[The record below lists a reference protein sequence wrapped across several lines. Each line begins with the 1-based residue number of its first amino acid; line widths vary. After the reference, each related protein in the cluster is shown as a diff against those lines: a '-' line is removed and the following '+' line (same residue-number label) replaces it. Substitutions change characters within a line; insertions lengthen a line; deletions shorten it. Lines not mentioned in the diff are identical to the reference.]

1 MTRRSTGLCLGLVA
15 ALILAMCAA
24 TAVGQ
29 VSLGGP
35 DAPPAPDPAPA
46 PAPAPRAPAPQPS
59 EPSSPSA
66 DEPSG
71 PSPAELRAERQ
82 AELAKQRREA
92 QARREA
98 ELQRQRELALQR
110 KREAEARRLA
120 AIEAQAA
127 AERRERQEAAL
138 AASRELE
145 ASSGGAD
152 ALPSASDGDNGSGS
166 WRLVAIALLV
176 VAGITGTL
184 SLFPTAARR
193 YDIQGTRGVAL
204 LTRHRL
210 ELGTLCVGT
219 LATLLLV
226 QLLT

>member
-1 MTRRSTGLCLGLVA
+1 MTKRFTGVLLCLVA
-15 ALILAMCAA
+15 ALILAMSAA

-46 PAPAPRAPAPQPS
+46 PAPHVSTPAPSAPS
-59 EPSSPSA
+59 SSPSTA
-66 DEPSG
+66 KPSG
-71 PSPAELRAERQ
+71 PTPADLRAQRAAALAQQRRDAELRRQ
-82 AELAKQRREA
+82 AELRH
-92 QARREA
+92 
-98 ELQRQRELALQR
+98 QRELALER

-120 AIEAQAA
+120 AIQRKEAAQ
-127 AERRERQEAAL
+127 RHQRQEAAL

-145 ASSGGAD
+145 ASRGGAST
-152 ALPSASDGDNGSGS
+152 LPSATSGGGGQGG
-166 WRLVAIALLV
+166 WGMVAIALLV

-193 YDIQGTRGVAL
+193 YDMQGTRGVAL

>member
-1 MTRRSTGLCLGLVA
+1 VA
-15 ALILAMCAA
+15 ALILAMGAA
-24 TAVGQ
+24 TAAGQ

-59 EPSSPSA
+59 TPRAPAAE
-66 DEPSG
+66 EPSG
-71 PSPAELRAERQ
+71 PTPAELRAERR
-82 AELAKQRREA
+82 AEVAQQRREA
-92 QARREA
+92 QLRRQA
-98 ELQRQRELALQR
+98 ELRRQRELALER
-110 KREAEARRLA
+110 KREAERRRLA
-120 AIEAQAA
+120 AIERRKA

-138 AASRELE
+138 VASRELE
-145 ASSGGAD
+145 ANRGNAD
-152 ALPSASDGDNGSGS
+152 ALPSASSGDSGGGN
-166 WRLVAIALLV
+166 WGLVAIALLV

-184 SLFPTAARR
+184 SLFPAAARR
-193 YDIQGTRGVAL
+193 YDMQGTPGVAL

>member
-1 MTRRSTGLCLGLVA
+1 MTKRLTGVPLCLVA

-46 PAPAPRAPAPQPS
+46 PAPAPRVSTPPS
-59 EPSSPSA
+59 SSPSSPAA
-66 DEPSG
+66 DKPSG
-71 PSPAELRAERQ
+71 PSPAELRAERE
-82 AELAKQRREA
+82 AKLAQQRREA
-92 QARREA
+92 QLRRQA
-98 ELQRQRELALQR
+98 ELRRQRELALQR

-120 AIEAQAA
+120 AIERQQA
-127 AERRERQEAAL
+127 AERHKRQEAAL

-145 ASSGGAD
+145 ASRGGAN
-152 ALPSASDGDNGSGS
+152 ALPSATGGNNGRGS
-166 WRLVAIALLV
+166 WGFVAIALLV
-176 VAGITGTL
+176 VAGITGAL

-193 YDIQGTRGVAL
+193 YEMQGTRGVAL

>member
-1 MTRRSTGLCLGLVA
+1 MTRRPTGLLLGLVA
-15 ALILAMCAA
+15 ALILAMGAV

-46 PAPAPRAPAPQPS
+46 PAPRAPSPA
-59 EPSSPSA
+59 PSSPSPPA
-66 DEPSG
+66 AEEPSG
-71 PSPAELRAERQ
+71 PTPAELRAERQ
-82 AELAKQRREA
+82 AELAQQRREA
-92 QARREA
+92 EQRREA
-98 ELQRQRELALQR
+98 REQR
-110 KREAEARRLA
+110 KREAALEAKREAERKRLA
-120 AIEAQAA
+120 AIEAKEAA
-127 AERRERQEAAL
+127 ARHARQEAAL

-145 ASSGGAD
+145 AARGNAD
-152 ALPSASDGDNGSGS
+152 ALPSASGGDSGGS
-166 WRLVAIALLV
+166 WGLVAIALLV

-193 YDIQGTRGVAL
+193 YDMQGTRGVVL

>member
-1 MTRRSTGLCLGLVA
+1 MTKHLTGLALCLVA
-15 ALILAMCAA
+15 ALILAMSAA

-35 DAPPAPDPAPA
+35 DAPPAPDPAPRVST
-46 PAPAPRAPAPQPS
+46 PA
-59 EPSSPSA
+59 PSSPSSSSPSTA
-66 DEPSG
+66 EPSG
-71 PSPAELRAERQ
+71 PSPAELRAERK

-92 QARREA
+92 ELRHQA
-98 ELQRQRELALQR
+98 ELRRQRELAAQR
-110 KREAEARRLA
+110 RREAEARRLA
-120 AIEAQAA
+120 AIERQEAA
-127 AERRERQEAAL
+127 DRHQRQEAAL

-145 ASSGGAD
+145 ASKGGAS
-152 ALPSASDGDNGSGS
+152 ALPSATGGSSGGN
-166 WRLVAIALLV
+166 WGLVAIALLV

-193 YDIQGTRGVAL
+193 YDMQGTRGVAL

>member
-1 MTRRSTGLCLGLVA
+1 VTKRFTGPRLYLVA
-15 ALILAMCAA
+15 ALILAMSAA

-29 VSLGGP
+29 VGLGGP

-46 PAPAPRAPAPQPS
+46 PRVSTPAPSAP
-59 EPSSPSA
+59 SPPA
-66 DEPSG
+66 AEEPSG
-71 PSPAELRAERQ
+71 PSPAELRAQRE
-82 AELAKQRREA
+82 AELAQQRREA
-92 QARREA
+92 QLRRQA
-98 ELQRQRELALQR
+98 ELRRQRELALER
-110 KREAEARRLA
+110 EREAEARRLA
-120 AIEAQAA
+120 AIERQEA

-145 ASSGGAD
+145 ASRGNAD
-152 ALPSASDGDNGSGS
+152 ALPSASGGDNGSGS

-193 YDIQGTRGVAL
+193 YDMQGTRGVAL

>member
-1 MTRRSTGLCLGLVA
+1 MTKRFTWFPLGLVA

-46 PAPAPRAPAPQPS
+46 PRVSTPAPSAPR
-59 EPSSPSA
+59 SPA
-66 DEPSG
+66 VQQPSG
-71 PSPAELRAERQ
+71 PSPAELKAQREAK
-82 AELAKQRREA
+82 LAQQRREA
-92 QARREA
+92 EQRHQA
-98 ELQRQRELALQR
+98 ELRRQRELALQR
-110 KREAEARRLA
+110 KQEAEARRLA
-120 AIEAQAA
+120 AIERKAA
-127 AERRERQEAAL
+127 AGRRQRQEAAL

-145 ASSGGAD
+145 ASRGSAD
-152 ALPSASDGDNGSGS
+152 ALPSASGGNNGSGS
-166 WRLVAIALLV
+166 WGLVAIALLV

-193 YDIQGTRGVAL
+193 YDMHGTPGIAL